1 MHRVFADISIVPII
15 NTYRWYVYE
24 REYLAMSTQI
34 ERSNATRAKIVAVA
48 RAAFVRD
55 GYEGASLDKI
65 AAEANL
71 TKGALY
77 HHYNGKEA
85 VFAAVFSL
93 VSRETVE
100 IAGKRARRT
109 RIPREQLKAAAIAW
123 LKAVERN
130 DARIILLDVGPRAL
144 GFARVRALE
153 DSITLRPLLGLVRAV
168 IEAEQLDSGV
178 DAMLAVRLI
187 NAALAEIALL
197 RHDSDGRTPNGK
209 MAAIAISGVIDGVL
223 KGG

>member
-1 MHRVFADISIVPII
+1 
-15 NTYRWYVYE
+15 
-24 REYLAMSTQI
+24 MSTQI